1 MFENQ
6 EKKQRAILVAADCGE
21 WDADV
26 SINEL
31 GELAESAGAEVVA
44 KVIQVRSDYDK
55 ATLVG
60 KGKLDE
66 IRDLAEKE
74 EADLIIF
81 DHELTAA
88 NIRNLE
94 EAIGVGV
101 IDRTMLILDIFA
113 SRAQTKAGKI
123 QVELAQYKYR
133 LPRLEGMGKNLSRL
147 GGGIG
152 TRGPGESKL
161 ESDKRHI
168 RRQIES
174 LEDKLRE
181 LESNRKLIRSRR
193 KKDGVITAA
202 LVGYTNVGKSTLLN
216 RLTNAGVLSED
227 KLFATLDPTA
237 RALELPDGRTI
248 MLIDTV
254 GFVRRLPHHLVEA
267 FKSTLEE
274 TTEADLILNVC
285 DVSSG
290 EAQAQT
296 EVTMDVLKSLKA
308 EAIPML
314 TILNKVDKL
323 NPSLRPIATQDS
335 VLVSAYTGEGMDE
348 MLSKIAKMLEP
359 TQVRLKFTVPYSDG
373 SLLSEI
379 RDSGKIFSE
388 EYEAA
393 GTLVDA
399 LVDKKILYKVEKYL

>member
-113 SRAQTKAGKI
+113 SRAQTKP
-123 QVELAQYKYR
+123 EKYR
-133 LPRLEGMGKNLSRL
+133 LNLPNINTDFQGSKEWAK
-147 GGGIG
+147 
-152 TRGPGESKL
+152 TFPDWEEASVPG
-161 ESDKRHI
+161 DR
-168 RRQIES
+168 
-174 LEDKLRE
+174 
-181 LESNRKLIRSRR
+181 
-193 KKDGVITAA
+193 V
-202 LVGYTNVGKSTLLN
+202 
-216 RLTNAGVLSED
+216 
-227 KLFATLDPTA
+227 
-237 RALELPDGRTI
+237 
-248 MLIDTV
+248 
-254 GFVRRLPHHLVEA
+254 
-267 FKSTLEE
+267 
-274 TTEADLILNVC
+274 
-285 DVSSG
+285 
-290 EAQAQT
+290 
-296 EVTMDVLKSLKA
+296 
-308 EAIPML
+308 
-314 TILNKVDKL
+314 
-323 NPSLRPIATQDS
+323 NPN
-335 VLVSAYTGEGMDE
+335 
-348 MLSKIAKMLEP
+348 
-359 TQVRLKFTVPYSDG
+359 
-373 SLLSEI
+373 
-379 RDSGKIFSE
+379 
-388 EYEAA
+388 
-393 GTLVDA
+393 
-399 LVDKKILYKVEKYL
+399 

>member
-274 TTEADLILNVC
+274 TTGADLILNVC

-388 EYEAA
+388 EYEAT

>member
-274 TTEADLILNVC
+274 TTGADLILNVC

-388 EYEAA
+388 EYEAT
-393 GTLVDA
+393 GTLFDA